1 MTKKF
6 DDNARELYNQSNLLF
21 SEFNYNNEKVK
32 TMKIKPI
39 NAESARKYIATYH
52 YSKTLPDSTKYIYAG
67 FLGDSIAGIIC
78 YGMGASKNQ
87 YTALIPNIKE
97 GQYLELTRLWSHD
110 NMPHNTES
118 KIISESLKSLPKQYK
133 LIISFADPS
142 KGHLGIIYQATNWY
156 YCGMSNK
163 GKSLITNDGI
173 VKHTRLL
180 GIYKKRH
187 PELKNKTN
195 SEIMDIYNWKYIES
209 YGKHRYV
216 MLRGSKKE
224 KKNLFNN
231 IKNKILPYPKNKK
244 APNDIAR

>member
-6 DDNARELYNQSNLLF
+6 DDNARKSYNQSSLLF
-21 SEFNYNNEKVK
+21 SEFDYNNEKVNS
-32 TMKIKPI
+32 MKIKPI
-39 NAESARKYIATYH
+39 TSKSARKYIATYH

-67 FLGDSIAGIIC
+67 FLGNSIAGIIC
-78 YGMGASKNQ
+78 FGMGSSKNQ
-87 YTALIPNIKE
+87 YTALIPDIKE
-97 GQYLELTRLWSHD
+97 GQYLELTRLWCPD

-118 KIISESLKSLPKQYK
+118 KIISESLKSLPKKYK
-133 LIISFADPS
+133 LILSFADPS

-187 PELKNKTN
+187 PELRNKTN
-195 SEIMDIYNWKYIES
+195 QEIMDIYNWKYIKS

-216 MLRGSKKE
+216 MLKGSKKE
-224 KKNLFNN
+224 RKFFFNI
-231 IKNKILPYPKNKK
+231 IKNRILPYPKRNN
-244 APNDIAR
+244 A